1 MNAMRTVL
9 ALGLGLAACGGRE
22 TSTAAAPPAG
32 PASVVR
38 TAAVVRTGGS
48 GEIAVAGAVRARERA
63 ALSARISA
71 AVIQLPYH
79 EGQRVAAGAVVIRL
93 DDTAG
98 RAALAAA
105 EAVAR
110 AAESDLERT
119 RLLVD
124 AGATPRRE
132 LERAAAAASA
142 AQAQLAAARDGIAY
156 STLRAPF
163 AGRLSARRV
172 NLGDVVTPGAPL
184 VEVEG
189 EGGFEVQATVAHELA
204 TSLRPG
210 ARLKALVDGQAVPL
224 GATVTAIA
232 PSGDAT
238 THRVELTADLPD
250 APGLRAG
257 LFARLL
263 VPAAVGESRL
273 TVPATALLERGGL
286 AGVFVVDAGRARL
299 RWAAPGAGEG
309 ERVEI
314 RAGVTAGERVV
325 VDPGGLVDG
334 AAVVERRE

>member
-1 MNAMRTVL
+1 MKPTNVIL
-9 ALGLGLAACGGRE
+9 ALGLAACGGRE
-22 TSTAAAPPAG
+22 TSRVAAPSAEEAAA
-32 PASVVR
+32 VR
-38 TAAVVRTGGS
+38 TAAVVRTGGA
-48 GEIAVAGAVRARERA
+48 GEAAVAGAVRARERA
-63 ALSARISA
+63 VLSARISA
-71 AVIQLPYH
+71 AVIQLPYQ
-79 EGQRVAAGAVVIRL
+79 EGQRVAAGAVVVRL
-93 DDTAG
+93 DDAAG

-105 EAVAR
+105 QAAAR
-110 AAESDLERT
+110 AVESDLDRT

-132 LERAAAAASA
+132 LERSAAAASA

-172 NLGDVVTPGAPL
+172 NLGDVVTPGSPL

-189 EGGFEVQATVAHELA
+189 EGGLEVQATVAPEVA

-210 ARLKALVDGQAVPL
+210 AKLKALVDGQAVPL
-224 GATVTAIA
+224 AATVTAIA

-273 TVPATALLERGGL
+273 TVPATALFERGGL

-299 RWAAPGAGEG
+299 RWAAVGAREG

-325 VDPGGLVDG
+325 VDPSGLVDG
-334 AAVVERRE
+334 AAAVERRK